1 MTITESG
8 IIAVSDVNVEIGQ
21 PANFSSN
28 LRFLNDLIKPNQ
40 RPEPPAMDNFYGK
53 TYYTQVVGLNCDNG
67 NCNCRGNCGNI
78 QCTNCY
84 NIQCVNCSQSDSQ
97 NWLQANCNCACTYN
111 CTAGEVSYNCNCAC
125 NCSKII
131 CGKLHEYGL
140 MSTNVWAADQA
151 YGRQLRKTEKHVYR
165 GYIRW
170 ARTVTAWM
178 EGKGPD
184 FMYWVNKDKRHAA
197 QQDVMMDITYKI
209 GSPWSQHMAYL
220 MGAVPEDNAQ
230 GRILMKIGRF
240 FCKAVN
246 YVPKLPTRLK
256 RHPLV
261 KPYSIVTTYAILGAI
276 YFSYY
281 ASVVVMKLKG
291 EPFNQAKPQRA

>member
-1 MTITESG
+1 
-8 IIAVSDVNVEIGQ
+8 
-21 PANFSSN
+21 
-28 LRFLNDLIKPNQ
+28 
-40 RPEPPAMDNFYGK
+40 
-53 TYYTQVVGLNCDNG
+53 
-67 NCNCRGNCGNI
+67 
-78 QCTNCY
+78 
-84 NIQCVNCSQSDSQ
+84 
-97 NWLQANCNCACTYN
+97 
-111 CTAGEVSYNCNCAC
+111 
-125 NCSKII
+125 
-131 CGKLHEYGL
+131 

-178 EGKGPD
+178 DGKGPD
-184 FMYWVNKDKRHAA
+184 FMFWVPKEKRAQA

-220 MGAVPEDNAQ
+220 MNAVPEDNVQ

-246 YVPKLPTRLK
+246 YVPKVSTKAK
-256 RHPLV
+256 RSAV
-261 KPYSIVTTYAILGAI
+261 MKPYNVLTTYTILGAI

-281 ASVVVMKLKG
+281 ASLAVMKAKG
-291 EPFNQAKPQRA
+291 LEVTEAKPQSA